1 VSDAPLAFDVLVI
14 GSGPAGQ
21 KAAIQAAKSGK
32 RVAVMERD
40 RHVGGACVHTGTI
53 PSKALREHAL
63 RQRVR
68 RVDLS
73 AAPLKYLLDGV
84 SETIAAHDAYMA
96 AQLERNR
103 VTLLRG
109 RASFVARVNEP
120 GPHALSLQRI
130 DGSRVTLRAPI
141 VIIATGSRPR
151 APAHLAVDHEH
162 LLDSDSILSL
172 AYLPRSLLVLGGGVV
187 ASEYAAMFAALG
199 CHVTQ
204 ADQFAR
210 PLAFLDPELTAFH
223 LDELR
228 RNGGEYLPCAEATAL
243 RWDGVAQVRAEF
255 RDGRSICADK
265 VLVALGRR
273 ANVDS
278 LNLEAAGIEVT
289 ERGHVRVDENLQTT
303 VRGVYAAGDVIGPPA
318 LASVSMEQ
326 GRRAACHAL
335 GLLVPSD
342 PISRQPAGVFT
353 IPEIATVGLDE
364 HGARRH
370 FGGALVGRARFEEI
384 ARGQING
391 CQRGLLKLIADPG
404 GRRVVGVQIAGD
416 SATELVHIGQL
427 GLAAELDVDAYVD
440 NVFNFPTM
448 AEAYR
453 VAALDIVKQR
463 ATLNSSD
470 IVADAVAAL
479 L

>member
-1 VSDAPLAFDVLVI
+1 VSDYDVIVI

-21 KAAIQAAKSGK
+21 KAAIQAAKAGR
-32 RVAVMERD
+32 RVAVIERD
-40 RHVGGACVHTGTI
+40 RQVGGSCVHTGTI
-53 PSKALREHAL
+53 PSKSLREHAL
-63 RQRVR
+63 RQRIR
-68 RVDLS
+68 RVDLMEQPIQS
-73 AAPLKYLLDGV
+73 LLDGV
-84 SETIAAHDAYMA
+84 GETIAAHDAYMA
-96 AQLERNR
+96 AQMERNHIA
-103 VTLLRG
+103 LLRG
-109 RASFVARVNEP
+109 RASFVAAHELRI
-120 GPHALSLQRI
+120 QRI
-130 DGSRVTLRAPI
+130 DGTAQNLLAPI
-141 VIIATGSRPR
+141 IIIASGSRPR
-151 APAHLAVDHEH
+151 PPAHLAVDHEH
-162 LLDSDSILSL
+162 VLDSDSILSL
-172 AYLPRSLLVLGGGVV
+172 AYLPRSLLVIGGGVI

-199 CHVTQ
+199 CKVTQ
-204 ADQFAR
+204 ADQLDQ
-210 PLAFLDPELTAFH
+210 PLAFLDPELTAFY

-228 RNGGEYLPCAEATAL
+228 RNGGEYIPRAEAASA
-243 RWDGVAQVRAEF
+243 RFDGVSQVRVEF
-255 RDGRSICADK
+255 KGGRVIAADK
-265 VLVALGRR
+265 VLVALGRL
-273 ANVDS
+273 ANVDG
-278 LNLEAAGIEVT
+278 LNLDGIGVELT
-289 ERGHVRVDENLQTT
+289 ARGHVRVDDNLQTT
-303 VRGVYAAGDVIGPPA
+303 VPGIHAAGDVIGPPA

-342 PISRQPAGVFT
+342 PVSRLPSGVYT

-416 SATELVHIGQL
+416 GATELVHIGQL

-453 VAALDIVKQR
+453 IAALDVVKQR
-463 ATLNSSD
+463 GRVSSSEV
-470 IVADAVAAL
+470 VADVLSAIL
-479 L
+479 

>member
-1 VSDAPLAFDVLVI
+1 LSGDDANWDVLII

-21 KAAIQAAKSGK
+21 KAAIQAAKTGK
-32 RVAVMERD
+32 RVAIIERD

-53 PSKALREHAL
+53 PSKALRQHAL

-73 AAPLKYLLDGV
+73 ESPIKYLLDGV
-84 SETIAAHDAYMA
+84 GETIAAHDAYMA

-103 VTLLRG
+103 ITLLRG
-109 RASFVARVNEP
+109 RANFVNAHQISMQRV
-120 GPHALSLQRI
+120 

-141 VIIATGSRPR
+141 VIIASGSRPR
-151 APAHLAVDHEH
+151 APAHLRIDHAH
-162 LLDSDSILSL
+162 ILDSDSILSL
-172 AYLPRSLLVLGGGVV
+172 AYLPRSLLVIGGGVI

-199 CHVTQ
+199 CKVTQ
-204 ADQFAR
+204 ADQLNQ
-210 PLAFLDPELTAFH
+210 PLAFLDPELTAFY
-223 LDELR
+223 LEELR
-228 RNGGEYLPCAEATAL
+228 RNGGEYIPGAQAIAAH
-243 RWDGVAQVRAEF
+243 WDGVSQVRVDF
-255 RDGRSICADK
+255 KDGRSIGADK

-273 ANVDS
+273 ANVDD
-278 LNLEAAGIEVT
+278 LNLEAVGIRLT
-289 ERGHVRVDENLQTT
+289 EGGHVRVDENLETT
-303 VRGVYAAGDVIGPPA
+303 APGVYAAGDVIGPPS

-326 GRRAACHAL
+326 GRRAASHAL

-342 PISRQPAGVFT
+342 PVSRLPSGVYT

-370 FGGALVGRARFEEI
+370 FGGALVGRARFEEV
-384 ARGQING
+384 ARGQIDG
-391 CQRGLLKLIADPG
+391 AQRGLLKLIADPG

-416 SATELVHIGQL
+416 GATELVHIGQL
-427 GLAAELDVDAYVD
+427 GLAAEMEVDAYVE

-453 VAALDIVKQR
+453 IAALDIVKQR
-463 ATLNSSD
+463 AQSTTCD
-470 IVADAVAAL
+470 VVADAVSAIL
-479 L
+479 